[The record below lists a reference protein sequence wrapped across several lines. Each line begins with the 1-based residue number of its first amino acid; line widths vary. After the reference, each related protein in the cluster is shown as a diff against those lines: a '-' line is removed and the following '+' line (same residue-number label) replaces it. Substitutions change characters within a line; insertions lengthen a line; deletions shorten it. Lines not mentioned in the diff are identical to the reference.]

1 MKDLREAYDFLKSR
15 KWVDLTHNINPN
27 IPRFSAFDPIEE
39 EILFTKEDTGFLVK
53 KYTFT
58 GAYSTHI
65 DSPVHFSQQYL
76 RDISDIE
83 LKELMA
89 PLYVLR
95 FEDKVAKN
103 PDYSVSVEDILEFEA
118 EYGKI
123 EKGAFVA
130 FCSNWS
136 KRWDNPEAFY
146 NYDENGQAHTPGWSV
161 DAVKFLAKERDVI
174 AIGHESLDTDAAL
187 EGAEA
192 GFFWAEHAIL
202 DHNKYQIE
210 VMTNL
215 DKVPPT
221 GAIIISLVPKIDKG
235 ASFPIRSIAI
245 LPEEE

>member
-1 MKDLREAYDFLKSR
+1 METLREAYNYLKSR
-15 KWVDLTHNINPN
+15 KWVDLTHNINAG

-39 EILFTKEDTGFLVK
+39 EILFTKEETGFLVK

-65 DSPVHFSQQYL
+65 DAPIHFSQKYL
-76 RDISDIE
+76 RDISNLE
-83 LKELMA
+83 MKELVA
-89 PLYVLR
+89 PIYVLH
-95 FEDKVAKN
+95 FEDRVAKN
-103 PDYSVSVEDILEFEA
+103 PDYSVSVQDILDFEE

-123 EKGAFVA
+123 EEHSFVA
-130 FCSNWS
+130 FSSNWS
-136 KRWDNPEAFY
+136 KYWDNPDKFY

-161 DAVKFLAKERDVI
+161 AAVKFLAEERNVI
-174 AIGHESLDTDAAL
+174 AIGHESLDTDAAV
-187 EGAEA
+187 EGSEA

-215 DKVPPT
+215 DKVPAV
-221 GAIIISLVPKIDKG
+221 GAIIISLVPKIDNG

-245 LPEEE
+245 LPDAE